1 MEIGQDFLTYGTVYF
16 KNKYFHNEEQ
26 KVTVCFRFNLDPGD
40 DHTDP
45 EIKESLKLA
54 GLPDLAYD
62 LSQVSS

>member
-1 MEIGQDFLTYGTVYF
+1 MKVGQVFFDILHCLPL
-16 KNKYFHNEEQ
+16 KKYFHTEEQ

-54 GLPDLAYD
+54 GLPDLAND
-62 LSQVSS
+62 LSQVRS